1 MFTSICFKL
10 QFVPSPYYYFTVQ
23 YMKLMSENR
32 DLTSDYFNPRHGVRV
47 TELYTSI
54 PTNICIQF

>member
-47 TELYTSI
+47 TELNFDPY
-54 PTNICIQF
+54 